1 MSIDPRKRYSH
12 VAHLRNNGCVI
23 RLVATDLD
31 GTFWDGSFV
40 PPLSHV
46 AAVGELMK
54 RDVTVL
60 AATSRRPRP
69 VRQRL
74 CDAGL
79 LIPAVLIDGSLGVDF
94 RTEERFHQVSFDAD
108 AALGTL
114 LTFRAHGLDPC
125 IYVEHPDFDIVVS
138 ESPSTCAEHL
148 ARLGPDAST
157 EDLEVTTA
165 TTAIYAFSVL
175 GLSRERLSPVLD
187 DLVQTNDASAIL
199 YREPVYGQFGLIVN
213 PPGIS
218 KWTGVEAY
226 CRLHN
231 IEPQEVMAVGDGL
244 NDIPMLKEAGVAVA
258 VRGGA
263 PEAIAVSRHLIE
275 PPTLSGWTQI
285 FDLLVQY

>member
-1 MSIDPRKRYSH
+1 
-12 VAHLRNNGCVI
+12 VI

-31 GTFWDGSFV
+31 GTFWDASFV
-40 PPLSHV
+40 PPSSHV
-46 AAVGELMK
+46 AVVGELMK
-54 RDVTVL
+54 ADVTVL
-60 AATSRRPRP
+60 AATSRRPRH

-79 LIPAVLIDGSLGVDF
+79 LLPAVLIDGSLGVDF
-94 RTEERFHQVSFDAD
+94 RSEERFHQACFDAE

-114 LTFRAHGLDPC
+114 MTFRAHGLDPC

-138 ESPSTCAEHL
+138 ESPSTCAAHL

-157 EDLEVTTA
+157 GDLEVTTS
-165 TTAIYAFSVL
+165 TSAIYAFSVL

-187 DLVQTNDASAIL
+187 ELVQINDACAIL

-218 KWTGVEAY
+218 KWTGIEAY
-226 CRLHN
+226 CHLHD
-231 IEPQEVMAVGDGL
+231 IEPKEVMAVGDGL
-244 NDIPMLKEAGVAVA
+244 NDIPMLQHAGVAVA

-263 PEAIAVSRHLIE
+263 PETIAVSQHLID

-285 FDLLVQY
+285 IDLLSQY